1 MSKRFVPLSKNICN
15 NESFFRR
22 YPLTFVI
29 LRAKYMKNNMLF
41 IVTLELCSMI
51 IIIGFIYFYYCGEA
65 VFKVMTSAIP
75 VIFLVLQ
82 VLCPKKSTIDSN
94 NDIKKTHSIEKR
106 PAQSRRPKKKKKR
119 KK

>member
-1 MSKRFVPLSKNICN
+1 
-15 NESFFRR
+15 
-22 YPLTFVI
+22 
-29 LRAKYMKNNMLF
+29 MKNNILF
-41 IVTLELCSMI
+41 IATLELCSMI

-82 VLCPKKSTIDSN
+82 VLCTKKSTIDSN
-94 NDIKKTHSIEKR
+94 NDMEKTQSIEKR
-106 PAQSRRPKKKKKR
+106 PAQSNIAKKKKKR